1 MAEKVAAPAKAAPSS
16 GTGAT
21 TPSAP
26 PMNWSNFL
34 TIFIFGIALIVMID
48 QGTRKAL
55 GTAVGYVL
63 TPLIAFDNQWPI
75 LTLLITGLLMTSLT
89 ILVRHFFTNY
99 VKQAENQKIVSA
111 FNKELRDARKNNNT
125 FKMKKLLEMQPQIM
139 AKSLEQTKTQFKL
152 LPATMLIVIPIFAWL
167 SVFVNDLPST
177 VFAVPWNYSAELL
190 ATLVLFP
197 TWIFVYTTVTIPFG
211 QIMSRLLR
219 FYSFRKRLDKLA
231 EQAV

>member
-34 TIFIFGIALIVMID
+34 TIFIFGIALIVLLD

-63 TPLIAFDNQWPI
+63 TPLIAFDSQWPI

-125 FKMKKLLEMQPQIM
+125 FKLKKLLEMQPQIM

-152 LPATMLIVIPIFAWL
+152 LPATMLIVIPIFA
-167 SVFVNDLPST
+167 
-177 VFAVPWNYSAELL
+177 
-190 ATLVLFP
+190 
-197 TWIFVYTTVTIPFG
+197 
-211 QIMSRLLR
+211 
-219 FYSFRKRLDKLA
+219 
-231 EQAV
+231 

>member
-34 TIFIFGIALIVMID
+34 TIFIFGIALIVLID
-48 QGTRKAL
+48 QGTRNAL
-55 GTAVGYVL
+55 GKAVGYVL

-177 VFAVPWNYSAELL
+177 VFAVPWNFSAELT
-190 ATLVLFP
+190 AVFIFP
-197 TWIFVYTTVTIPFG
+197 VWIFVYTTVTIPFG
-211 QIMSRLLR
+211 QILSRLLR